1 MNSQQTENI
10 PHLIGWGLAGA
21 TLAWQLHFRN
31 QKFVVHDAGKNY
43 STRVAAGIVNPIVF
57 KRFTKSWNADLLM
70 PYAEEFYQKIAS
82 ILEVKLISKK
92 NIFYPFTNTED
103 ENDWSA
109 KMGDDRFK
117 NYLEHTSVKSVD
129 GVQSPHGLGKVNT
142 FGNLDTNLFLDQ
154 SKLYFEKSGIE
165 FITEKFDYSVAEKDA
180 AASYI
185 FCEGIDVI
193 KNPLFDYLPM
203 KSSHGETLVIESE
216 ELKFEDVISKNL
228 FILPL
233 GNNLYKVGATYN
245 WELQE
250 PITTELG
257 KADIVE
263 RLENL
268 IDCQYKIISHQAGIR
283 PTVSDRRPIL
293 GVHSTKKNAF
303 IFNGLGTKGVMLAP
317 YYAEHF
323 VNFFLDNLPLD
334 VEVNIQ
340 RFEKRFF
347 KS

>member
-1 MNSQQTENI
+1 
-10 PHLIGWGLAGA
+10 
-21 TLAWQLHFRN
+21 
-31 QKFVVHDAGKNY
+31 
-43 STRVAAGIVNPIVF
+43 
-57 KRFTKSWNADLLM
+57 
-70 PYAEEFYQKIAS
+70 
-82 ILEVKLISKK
+82 
-92 NIFYPFTNTED
+92 
-103 ENDWSA
+103 
-109 KMGDDRFK
+109 
-117 NYLEHTSVKSVD
+117 
-129 GVQSPHGLGKVNT
+129 
-142 FGNLDTNLFLDQ
+142 
-154 SKLYFEKSGIE
+154 
-165 FITEKFDYSVAEKDA
+165 
-180 AASYI
+180 
-185 FCEGIDVI
+185 
-193 KNPLFDYLPM
+193 M

-216 ELKFEDVISKNL
+216 ELRFEDVISKNL

-233 GNNLYKVGATYN
+233 GNNLFRVGATYN
-245 WELQE
+245 WDLQE

-257 KADIVE
+257 KADLVE

-323 VNFFLDNLPLD
+323 VNFFLDNAALD
-334 VEVNIQ
+334 AEVNIQ

>member
-1 MNSQQTENI
+1 
-10 PHLIGWGLAGA
+10 L
-21 TLAWQLHFRN
+21 
-31 QKFVVHDAGKNY
+31 V
-43 STRVAAGIVNPIVF
+43 
-57 KRFTKSWNADLLM
+57 
-70 PYAEEFYQKIAS
+70 
-82 ILEVKLISKK
+82 SKK

-117 NYLEHTSVKSVD
+117 DYLEHTSIKSIE
-129 GVQSPHGLGKVNT
+129 GVQTPHGTGKVNT

-165 FITEKFDYSVAEKDA
+165 FITEKFDYTVAENDDVK
-180 AASYI
+180 SYI
-185 FCEGIDVI
+185 FCEGIGVEQ
-193 KNPLFDYLPM
+193 NPLFNYLPM

-216 ELKFEDVISKNL
+216 ELRFEDVISKNL

-233 GNNLYKVGATYN
+233 GNNLFRVGATYN
-245 WELQE
+245 WDLQE

-257 KADIVE
+257 KADLVE

-323 VNFFLDNLPLD
+323 VNFFLDNAALD
-334 VEVNIQ
+334 AEVNIQ